1 MVAPGS
7 FSEEEVE
14 RMVKQRIIK
23 HASAARSYYDKTYG
37 TGSFDHL
44 PAERQMALTDMD
56 YNPGLSKFPKFAQ
69 AVHDGP
75 R

>member
-1 MVAPGS
+1 
-7 FSEEEVE
+7 
-14 RMVKQRIIK
+14 MVKQRIIK